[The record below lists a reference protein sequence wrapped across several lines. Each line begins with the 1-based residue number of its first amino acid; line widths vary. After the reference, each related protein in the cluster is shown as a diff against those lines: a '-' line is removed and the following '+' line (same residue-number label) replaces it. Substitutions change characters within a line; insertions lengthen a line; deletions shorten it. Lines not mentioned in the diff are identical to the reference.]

1 MYTFIAKK
9 KVENIFVTIYD
20 KSKCAKNVSVIKRN
34 LRLLHYINSK
44 IVLLFFANI
53 ILFTTEKL
61 WKLNVNPLLKY
72 DISKKE
78 VVVVTKL
85 DTFRM
90 DG

>member
-1 MYTFIAKK
+1 MCEKRECDKEKLEAIA
-9 KVENIFVTIYD
+9 
-20 KSKCAKNVSVIKRN
+20 
-34 LRLLHYINSK
+34 LHQLE